1 MRETLRQIGRSIKK
15 SAEYLPIRNHAAA
28 LATTARPK
36 DYLGQL
42 NAVYN
47 DFIERWRYVKDPAHK
62 ELVTASPRAVWK
74 YLLAGDGVGVGLGKG
89 AGDCD
94 CASVAMGAELL
105 SIGFPV
111 RLATTSNPKA
121 KPGNLFEHV
130 FVQAK
135 VPKLGWV
142 TVDPVLHPNKPFGD
156 TASHSRIAFWTLE
169 GRLLGYS
176 GNVNGSLGYPSLDG
190 QKKGENRMYLGADDV
205 IMGWKDYS
213 GALGLAD
220 AGSYGE
226 PDEWETVGLANW
238 GHLAGAYGVISA
250 DELPG
255 GGPLVEVSGTIG
267 GLARTPMIELAPEDY
282 NYVGMV
288 GAPYDGMLGLG
299 DDGTVYR
306 YDGLSGFFKKLFKKA
321 KKLVKKVGGRIVK
334 GIKKVVRK
342 LPGGKM
348 LLKIAGKIHKVAM
361 KLVKPLAKFVGKYAA
376 KLAPIAALIPG
387 YGPAIAAGLY
397 TAGKVANLMNKY
409 GVSLIGGKG
418 KARTL
423 TSKGGPKAIKAM
435 QAELAQQAQQLKA
448 TKRGKR
454 VAKRMMRATGGKGAS
469 ILARRMAPGRRG
481 LAPGYR
487 RS

>member
-1 MRETLRQIGRSIKK
+1 MRETLRQIGRSIKR

-28 LATTARPK
+28 VATTAPPK
-36 DYLGQL
+36 NYLAQL
-42 NAVYN
+42 NAVYD
-47 DFIERWRYVKDPAHK
+47 DFIKRWRYVKDPAHK
-62 ELVTASPRAVWK
+62 ELVTASPQAVAQ
-74 YLLAGDGVGVGLGKG
+74 YLLALDGIGVGMGRG

-94 CASVAMGAELL
+94 CASVAIGGELL

-111 RLATTSNPKA
+111 RLATTSGPRA
-121 KPGNLFEHV
+121 RPGNLFEHV
-130 FVQAK
+130 FVQAQ

-142 TVDPVLHPNKPFGD
+142 TVDPVLHPTRPFGA
-156 TASHSRIAFWTLE
+156 TASHSRIAYWTLE

-176 GNVNGSLGYPSLDG
+176 GNVSGSLSGILSIDSLTT
-190 QKKGENRMYLGADDV
+190 GEEPMYLGADEV

-226 PDEWETVGLANW
+226 PEEWERVGLANW
-238 GHLAGAYGVISA
+238 GYLAGSYGVMSA
-250 DELPG
+250 DDLPG

-282 NYVGMV
+282 NYVGVV

-306 YDGLSGFFKKLFKKA
+306 YDGLGGFFKKLFRKA
-321 KKLVKKVGGRIVK
+321 KKFVKKVGKRIVK

-423 TSKGGPKAIKAM
+423 TSKKGPKAIRAM
-435 QAELAQQAQQLKA
+435 QKELAAQAQQLKA

-454 VAKRMMRATGGKGAS
+454 VARRMMAS
-469 ILARRMAPGRRG
+469 PGRRMAPGRRG
-481 LAPGYR
+481 IAPGYR
-487 RS
+487 R